1 MGETFYTILGVAP
14 DADREAIRGAYRDQ
28 VKDVHPDVNDD
39 PAAVETFKQLTTT
52 RDVLL
57 DREER
62 RRYDRLG
69 HDECVR
75 EHVNSSVWTPS
86 ESASSAGERRG
97 DIDAG
102 PRDSG
107 ATAGG
112 NGPVDRVGTTAGDR
126 TWDSRQQAGGR
137 RGAGRNAWTGT
148 PPHYG
153 TDSTR
158 EHGRR
163 ARNRRKTG
171 TFVQDSWQTASEA
184 YRRTETGFDTD
195 TERTLSDVAVA
206 VRRLAPWLLIHA
218 VLITSMLAT
227 VWFAYTST
235 APRGGAAVSTFL
247 GALALVGVVVAL
259 SVFHV
264 LSVLYT

>member
-1 MGETFYTILGVAP
+1 
-14 DADREAIRGAYRDQ
+14 

-62 RRYDRLG
+62 KRYDRLG
-69 HDECVR
+69 HDEYVR

-86 ESASSAGERRG
+86 GSVS
-97 DIDAG
+97 
-102 PRDSG
+102 DSG

-112 NGPVDRVGTTAGDR
+112 HGPASGVETTAEGGS
-126 TWDSRQQAGGR
+126 WDSRRQAR
-137 RGAGRNAWTGT
+137 NYRDAGCSAWTGAS
-148 PPHYG
+148 PGYG
-153 TDSTR
+153 EGSTR

-184 YRRTETGFDTD
+184 YRRTETEFDTGP
-195 TERTLSDVAVA
+195 ERTLSDVAVV

-218 VLITSMLAT
+218 VLITSTLAT
-227 VWFAYTST
+227 VWLAYTST
-235 APRGGAAVSTFL
+235 APRTGGAAVSTFL

-259 SVFHV
+259 SVFHI